1 MGDFLTASQI
11 QDFNQNGILV
21 VENFL
26 SEKQVLTLRKE
37 ILKLVDEMDPQE
49 HKGVFTTEDQNK
61 AQANDTYF
69 LNSGDKIRF
78 FFETDAF
85 DENGKLQYNKEDCLN
100 KIGHSL
106 HWHDKEFKKVT
117 FSDNSKKVAR

>member
-1 MGDFLTASQI
+1 MGDFLTNDQI
-11 QDFNQNGILV
+11 KQFRQNGILV
-21 VENFL
+21 VEDFL
-26 SEKQVLTLRKE
+26 TQHEVSTLRKE
-37 ILKLVDEMDPQE
+37 IVKLVDEMNPDE

-78 FFETDAF
+78 FFESDAF
-85 DENGKLQYNKEDCLN
+85 DENGKLKFDKQDCLN

-106 HWHDKEFKKVT
+106 HWHDNEFRKVT
-117 FSDNSKKVAR
+117 FSERSKKVAR

>member
-1 MGDFLTASQI
+1 MGDYLTPQQI
-11 QDFNQNGILV
+11 KDFHQNGILV
-21 VENFL
+21 VEKFL
-26 SEKQVLTLRKE
+26 TEKQVMTLRKE
-37 ILKLVDEMDPQE
+37 IVKLVDEMDPEE
-49 HKGVFTTEDQNK
+49 HKGVFTTENQNK

-85 DENGKLQYNKEDCLN
+85 DEHGKLKFNKQDCLN

-106 HWHDKEFKKVT
+106 HWHDQEFKEVT
-117 FSDNSKKVAR
+117 FSDKSKKVAR

>member
-1 MGDFLTASQI
+1 MEHYLTNEQI
-11 QDFNQNGILV
+11 ETFNQNGILV

-26 SEKQVLTLRKE
+26 TESQVLTLRNE
-37 ILKLVDEMDPQE
+37 IVKLVDEMDPEE

-85 DENGKLQYNKEDCLN
+85 DENGKLRFNKQDCLN

-106 HWHDKEFKKVT
+106 HWHDQEFKKVT
-117 FSDNSKKVAR
+117 FSEKSKKVAR

>member
-26 SEKQVLTLRKE
+26 SETQVLTLRGE

-85 DENGKLQYNKEDCLN
+85 DENGKLQYKKEDCLN

-106 HWHDKEFKKVT
+106 HWHDEEFKKVT

>member
-1 MGDFLTASQI
+1 MGDFLTNDQI
-11 QDFNQNGILV
+11 KQFRQNGILV
-21 VENFL
+21 VEDFL
-26 SEKQVLTLRKE
+26 TQHEVSTLRKE
-37 ILKLVDEMDPQE
+37 IVKLVDEMNPDE

-85 DENGKLQYNKEDCLN
+85 DENGKLKFDKQDCLN

-106 HWHDKEFKKVT
+106 HWHDNEFRKVT
-117 FSDNSKKVAR
+117 FSERSKKVAR